1 LTFSEIYISLFLLF
15 KKHMIL
21 GQLYYYHKVLDQF
34 SFPVNLENI
43 EKLEILGIPKVSKK
57 NYEDLNQ
64 IEISRKIR
72 DEFSANFPQILK
84 ENKLNFALSFWLEL
98 TSPIK
103 KEFNIKVKPTS
114 DFQQKLLEWNN
125 RGGKIEDIEEL
136 IRYANLLN
144 QEEDLAIFYGIKV
157 LYLLTKISQTNL
169 VLNLSGAKI
178 NQEIENLSWQPE
190 ILVITKNFFS
200 PLFVNINCQFLL
212 EKEEENNKDL
222 TKRIEQVLDKPNNIK
237 LILLVTLDPKKEAKI
252 DWLQKH
258 LTKEILITSIDLE
271 KNNTSSDQTFF
282 DKIVKKTLGVRL
294 TTN

>member
-1 LTFSEIYISLFLLF
+1 
-15 KKHMIL
+15 MIL

-43 EKLEILGIPKVSKK
+43 EKLEILGLSKVLKK
-57 NYEDLNQ
+57 NYEDLNE

-84 ENKLNFALSFWLEL
+84 ENKLNFALNFWLEL

-103 KEFNIKVKPTS
+103 NESDTKIKPNS
-114 DFQQKLLEWNN
+114 DFQQKLLEWNLQ
-125 RGGKIEDIEEL
+125 GGKIEDIEEL

-157 LYLLTKISQTNL
+157 LYLLTKTSQNNL
-169 VLNLSGAKI
+169 ELKLNTSKTSK
-178 NQEIENLSWQPE
+178 EVENLSWQPE

-200 PLFVNINCQFLL
+200 PLFININCQFLL

-222 TKRIEQVLDKPNNIK
+222 TKKIEQVLNKPNNIK
-237 LILLVTLDPKKEAKI
+237 LILLVTLDPKKEEKI
-252 DWLQKH
+252 DWLQKY
-258 LTKEILITSIDLE
+258 LAKEILVTSIELE
-271 KNNTSSDQTFF
+271 KNNVSSDQTFF

-294 TTN
+294 VTN